1 MNSIYV
7 ATNLAEDLI
16 VKRCGIFVCRLC
28 RSCSLFRYE
37 LITKPQDLQGG
48 NRPIMVYLVRVVLA
62 IKCFPACL
70 LIFYVHLDGIDSTV
84 QYSAILAQVG

>member
-37 LITKPQDLQGG
+37 LITTPQVSARKKPADNGIP
-48 NRPIMVYLVRVVLA
+48 RPCRVG
-62 IKCFPACL
+62 
-70 LIFYVHLDGIDSTV
+70 D
-84 QYSAILAQVG
+84 

>member
-16 VKRCGIFVCRLC
+16 RKRYGIFVCRLC

-37 LITKPQDLQGG
+37 LITKPQVSARKKPADNGIP
-48 NRPIMVYLVRVVLA
+48 RPCRVG
-62 IKCFPACL
+62 
-70 LIFYVHLDGIDSTV
+70 D
-84 QYSAILAQVG
+84 